1 MKSFRRRI
9 VECAGPANDVGDTPV
24 HLECGHVGH
33 VLRCEGA
40 PDAIDCHDCWQ
51 IDYTHRHGVC
61 ADLHIVG
68 AASCFAVTPIRPV
81 VVLETWL
88 APDE

>member
-9 VECAGPANDVGDTPV
+9 VE
-24 HLECGHVGH
+24 
-33 VLRCEGA
+33 
-40 PDAIDCHDCWQ
+40 
-51 IDYTHRHGVC
+51 
-61 ADLHIVG
+61 VG